1 MGWGHPQKSAR
12 LRARRGAHRNMGKL
26 MDPYQSILDDLHQ
39 VKYRCVRG
47 AGTKYCSD
55 ESLRANWDRAS
66 WTNRWH
72 PKMNG

>member
-1 MGWGHPQKSAR
+1 MWN
-12 LRARRGAHRNMGKL
+12 LI
-26 MDPYQSILDDLHQ
+26 DPYQSILDDLHQ